1 VSTAEP
7 SLPTGERRTRERC
20 GATVS
25 SRLVRARVPLGDERR
40 VSRRKGAAN
49 GGDGAA
55 DVRHAFFGSFRVTYM
70 TRSRDYYA
78 DYVVYCSYKVLI
90 QAWRQFDGEET
101 ALSSVRSS
109 TVSTRDG
116 YTLRCVQMAG
126 VVRGATHTG
135 TETRSTP
142 SNETRREY
150 VIRNPAYPS

>member
-1 VSTAEP
+1 MSTAEP

-40 VSRRKGAAN
+40 VSRRKGAASVVTLRC
-49 GGDGAA
+49 A

-78 DYVVYCSYKVLI
+78 DYVATSYKVLI

-135 TETRSTP
+135 TETRATP
-142 SNETRREY
+142 KNETRREY